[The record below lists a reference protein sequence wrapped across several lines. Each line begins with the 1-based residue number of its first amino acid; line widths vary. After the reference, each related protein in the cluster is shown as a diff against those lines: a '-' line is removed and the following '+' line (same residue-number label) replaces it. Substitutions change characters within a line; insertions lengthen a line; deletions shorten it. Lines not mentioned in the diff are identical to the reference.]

1 MKISIGN
8 DQELWKKTLEKAL
21 DKNEKTKKKVKH
33 IKKSEK
39 RKKAKNKKH
48 GKKMLWNDKDSL
60 LPTIILDECIY
71 SESLHEKVNALGYN
85 VLFMGSGLPD
95 DSIRSYMRKNPK
107 NVLITKDKEFD
118 AHFNW
123 KECLLVNQMPDHEL
137 LELIKA
143 FMWIYEEEAEE
154 QKLNAKKNS
163 TNPEGKL

>member
-8 DQELWKKTLEKAL
+8 DQELWKKTLEKTL

-39 RKKAKNKKH
+39 RRNEKNKKH

-95 DSIRSYMRKNPK
+95 DKIREYIMQNPK
-107 NVLITKDKEFD
+107 TVLVTADKEFD
-118 AHFNW
+118 AHFSW
-123 KECLLVNQMPDHEL
+123 KQCFLCENEQPEHEL
-137 LELIKA
+137 VPLIKE
-143 FMWIYEEEAEE
+143 FMWIHEEEAKE
-154 QKLNAKKNS
+154 Q
-163 TNPEGKL
+163 